1 MECGLDAAILGLR
14 SAGYRLFAKK
24 CAKDVKTQRFRG
36 DGSKSSRS
44 RNSEMALT
52 LKKSASFCQKTGKRC
67 KAGQE
72 IPENGNLG
80 SETADCRD
88 GTDNIE
94 ERL

>member
-44 RNSEMALT
+44 SNSETALT
-52 LKKSASFCQKTGKRC
+52 LKK
-67 KAGQE
+67 
-72 IPENGNLG
+72 
-80 SETADCRD
+80 
-88 GTDNIE
+88 
-94 ERL
+94 ERLFAKKRAKDAKQGRKYQKMANSAAKLRTAETVQTI